1 MKVFDK
7 QFFITLIVFFS
18 PLCNEVLAATTQ
30 SWFFAM
36 ASDGIIENSAD
47 NDSIE
52 NTQQY
57 FSKKGITFKDNILY
71 VEGLFSCEIVDEKET
86 PVNYWHSAKTAS
98 FYRDFLKKYSIR
110 LDNEIDVITTT
121 DPNSQC
127 QLPFSEFIKTDNA
140 LMLTYKNRAI
150 WYFTDDDARLN
161 QIKNQ
166 KKVKMLSESV
176 NKIICKETSNEMDLV
191 YTEGYIVT
199 CIYPKTDVLS
209 AYLSFREEHK
219 AEEVFSQ
226 LKKSLTLGKNEKIK
240 ILPDFF
246 IQYNW
251 KSNNNE
257 LEIDILQQGGETKL
271 NFKKASEDTIVKKIS
286 FPD

>member
-1 MKVFDK
+1 M
-7 QFFITLIVFFS
+7 
-18 PLCNEVLAATTQ
+18 
-30 SWFFAM
+30 
-36 ASDGIIENSAD
+36 
-47 NDSIE
+47 
-52 NTQQY
+52 
-57 FSKKGITFKDNILY
+57 
-71 VEGLFSCEIVDEKET
+71 
-86 PVNYWHSAKTAS
+86 
-98 FYRDFLKKYSIR
+98 
-110 LDNEIDVITTT
+110 
-121 DPNSQC
+121 
-127 QLPFSEFIKTDNA
+127 
-140 LMLTYKNRAI
+140 
-150 WYFTDDDARLN
+150 
-161 QIKNQ
+161 
-166 KKVKMLSESV
+166 
-176 NKIICKETSNEMDLV
+176 